1 MAFRLETN
9 GRLNGGSP
17 VPKYHQLKQILKEK
31 IETGEWAPGDLIP
44 SEPEL
49 CRMYGV
55 SRTTV
60 RQTMASLVSEGLVV
74 RQQGKGTFVA
84 GPKIE
89 QELVGFYS
97 FTEDVMR
104 KGLQPRSEILSK
116 GVTAASKA
124 VASKL
129 GLAPGERV
137 VYLTRLRLADEE
149 PIMLETS
156 YLPEKYCQGLDR
168 IDFRGRPLYDVLG
181 QDFGVELTRA
191 RETFE
196 AGVADEYEASW
207 LRIWPGA
214 PVMLLERLAY
224 MKGKD
229 GQDTPIEFCRS
240 VVRGDRCRFQV
251 DLPKRDASSR

>member
-1 MAFRLETN
+1 MGLRIEAN
-9 GRLNGGSP
+9 GRLDAGSP

-49 CRMYGV
+49 CKMYGV

-60 RQTMASLVSEGLVV
+60 RQTMASLVTEGLVV
-74 RQQGKGTFVA
+74 RRQGKGTFVA

-89 QELVGFYS
+89 QQLVGFYS
-97 FTEDVMR
+97 FTEDILR
-104 KGLQPRSEILSK
+104 KGLRPRSEILSK
-116 GVTAASKA
+116 GAIAASKA
-124 VASKL
+124 VASRL
-129 GLAPGERV
+129 GLAPGEKV

-156 YLPEKYCQGLDR
+156 YLPEKYCQGLDAV
-168 IDFRGRPLYDVLG
+168 DFRSRALYDVLG
-181 QDFGVELTRA
+181 QEYKIELTGA

-196 AGVADEYEASW
+196 AAVADEYEASW
-207 LRIWPGA
+207 LKIWPGA
-214 PVMLLERLAY
+214 PVMLLERLAF
-224 MKGKD
+224 MRGKD
-229 GQDTPIEFCRS
+229 GQDVPVEFCRS

-251 DLPKRDASSR
+251 DLPKRNSQ